1 MKEIRVKFTK
11 DEYDW
16 LSFDAGQ
23 FGASVEELTH
33 DRAIGVFGEDW
44 KLDAVKVLTEEMAKV
59 REALNQRIRWETEA
73 EERLYEDNLIRVEL
87 EVGRLEGI
95 VAKYVAK
102 VLKEVA

>member
-23 FGASVEELTH
+23 FGTSVEELTH

-44 KLDAVKVLTEEMAKV
+44 KLDAVKVLMEEMAKV

-73 EERLYEDNLIRVEL
+73 EEHLQDRH
-87 EVGRLEGI
+87 
-95 VAKYVAK
+95 
-102 VLKEVA
+102 LKLSITRSVTIPCWHSA